1 MTTQAPFEIP
11 ETRSN
16 WIDVDLDGFGQLMAS
31 RPKVAIL
38 HDLIQNVFDEN
49 ATTAEIM
56 LKSID
61 DEHASLVVEDD
72 CPEGF
77 ADLTDAYTM
86 YQPSKKKGD
95 PTKRGRFNEGEKFVL
110 SQCVKASISTT
121 TGSVFFDE
129 RGRTVTSDRRKSGSV
144 FSGVVRLNRE
154 EVREILCDVTNVLVP
169 DGFTVTINGFVIEG
183 REPVKQLMGISLPTL
198 RMDKNGQM
206 KPTRRNT
213 CVDIIAAEV
222 GGIHQQAH
230 LYEMGI
236 PVVEIDTPWHINVG
250 QKVPLNRDR
259 DNVTPAY
266 RRALLGAVLEETHN
280 LLNKEEISAV
290 WVTDAVPAADE
301 DTVQSVM
308 NTRHGK
314 GWVIGTPSD
323 READKNAIA
332 HGKEVVNGGTYS
344 RDVWTAIKESEAAV
358 SSATDF
364 SLKPTGKPGNLKE
377 AEVTPLIKA
386 LKTYCRKAAMF
397 LEDED
402 HFEINV
408 FDDSNWQSEAALHMT
423 RRIDINW
430 LVLRRA
436 GWGTMTTKQ
445 LGQAIDDLMIHEC
458 AHKDA
463 PDHFTTKYY
472 NACTALGAKFRTS
485 SLKWRMDPQEC
496 K

>member
-1 MTTQAPFEIP
+1 MTSN
-11 ETRSN
+11 TRTD

-31 RPKVAIL
+31 RPKVAII
-38 HDLIQNVFDEN
+38 HDLLQNVFDEN
-49 ATTAEIM
+49 ASIASVG

-61 DEHASLVVEDD
+61 DEHASLIVEDD

-144 FSGVVRLNRE
+144 FSGVVRLNRN
-154 EVREILCDVTNVLVP
+154 EVTDILREINNVLVP

-183 REPVKQLMGISLPTL
+183 REPIKQIMGISLPTL
-198 RMDKNGQM
+198 RMDEKGQM

-213 CVDIIAAEV
+213 CVNIVAAETGV
-222 GGIHQQAH
+222 GGIHQQPY

-236 PVVEIDTPWHINVG
+236 PVVEIDTPWHINVD

-266 RRALLGAVLEETHN
+266 RRALLSAVLEETHN
-280 LLNKEEISAV
+280 LLDREETSAV
-290 WVTDAVPAADE
+290 WVTDAVPGANE
-301 DTVQSVM
+301 DTVVSVM
-308 NTRHGK
+308 DTRHGQ
-314 GWVIGTPSD
+314 GWVIGTPTD

-332 HGKEVVNGGTYS
+332 HGKQVVNGGTYS

-358 SSATDF
+358 SSATNF
-364 SLKPTGKPGNLKE
+364 SLKPTHGNGSDYEHAKPTKL
-377 AEVTPLIKA
+377 TKA
-386 LKTYCRKAAMF
+386 IQAYCRKAAMF
-397 LEDED
+397 MEDEP
-402 HFEINV
+402 HFEINMI
-408 FDDSNWQSEAALHMT
+408 DDPRWQDAGARHMS

-430 LVLRRA
+430 LVQRRA
-436 GWGTMTTKQ
+436 GWGTMSVEQ

-458 AHKDA
+458 AHKIA
-463 PDHFTTKYY
+463 SDHLTMKYV
-472 NACTALGAKFRTS
+472 NACTLMGAKFRTGS
-485 SLKWRMDPQEC
+485 MKWRIDPQEC

>member
-1 MTTQAPFEIP
+1 MN
-11 ETRSN
+11 TRTN

-31 RPKVAIL
+31 RPKIAMV
-38 HDLIQNVFDEN
+38 HDLLQNVFDEN
-49 ATTAEIM
+49 ASVASVG

-77 ADLTDAYTM
+77 SDLTDAYTL

-95 PTKRGRFNEGEKFVL
+95 PMKRGRFNEGEKFVL

-129 RGRTVTSDRRKSGSV
+129 SGRTVTDDRRESGSV
-144 FSGVVRLNRE
+144 FSGVVRLNRD
-154 EVREILCDVTNVLVP
+154 EVYEILCDINNVLVP
-169 DGFTVTINGFVIEG
+169 DGFTVTVNGFVIEG
-183 REPVKQLMGISLPTL
+183 REPIKRIMGISLPTL
-198 RMDKNGQM
+198 RMDEKGQM
-206 KPTRRNT
+206 KPTRRTT

-222 GGIHQQAH
+222 DGIHQQAH

-236 PVVEIDTPWHINVG
+236 PVVEIDTPWHINVD

-266 RRALLGAVLEETHN
+266 RRALLGAVLEETHG
-280 LLNKEEISAV
+280 LLNEEETSAV
-290 WVTDAVPAADE
+290 WVTEAIPGAGEDAV
-301 DTVQSVM
+301 VSVM

-314 GWVIGTPSD
+314 GWVIGTPAD

-332 HGKEVVNGGTYS
+332 HGREVVNGGTYN
-344 RDVWTAIKESEAAV
+344 RDVWTAIKENDAAV

-364 SLKPTGKPGNLKE
+364 SLKPTHGQGLGYAHAKPTKL
-377 AEVTPLIKA
+377 TKA
-386 LKTYCRKAAMF
+386 IQAYARKAAMF
-397 LEDED
+397 LEDES
-402 HFEINV
+402 HFEINMI
-408 FDDSNWQSEAALHMT
+408 DDDRWQKEAAIHMT
-423 RRIDINW
+423 RRIDFNW

-436 GWGTMTTKQ
+436 GWGTMTTKE
-445 LGQAIDDLMIHEC
+445 LAVALDDLIIHEC
-458 AHKDA
+458 AHKEA
-463 PDHFTTKYY
+463 PDHLTTRYY
-472 NACTALGAKFRTS
+472 TACTAMGAKFRTGS
-485 SLKWRMDPQEC
+485 MKWRIDPQEC